1 MAIVKTILMLLIET
15 IKKIVKY
22 SYMSFQLEVI
32 LPSGKTFVV
41 PSFSPFN
48 VRGSTQ
54 GLMHRSK
61 VSLGHSHGRMEPV
74 FIAVL
79 SVNGELLAALCTGA
93 S

>member
-1 MAIVKTILMLLIET
+1 M
-15 IKKIVKY
+15 KY
-22 SYMSFQLEVI
+22 SYRSVQIEMI

-41 PSFSPFN
+41 PSFSPFSD

-54 GLMHRSK
+54 GLVHGSK
-61 VSLGHSHGRMEPV
+61 VSLSHSHSCIETV

-79 SVNGELLAALCTGA
+79 SVSGELLAALCTGA